1 MPKMIAVTL
10 KNDTEKRLPKALEIG
25 NRMVDVEKLSK
36 FKPVLSKSRLCS
48 AVLDKF
54 VDEPELTLAFLE
66 LKK

>member
-10 KNDTEKRLPKALEIG
+10 KSETEKKLPKALEKG
-25 NRMVDVEKLSK
+25 NKIVDVEKLSK

-48 AVLDKF
+48 AILDKF
-54 VDEPELTLAFLE
+54 VDEPEQVLEFLN

>member
-10 KNDTEKRLPKALEIG
+10 KKETEGKLTKALEKG
-25 NRMVDVEKLSK
+25 NKMVDVEKLSK

-48 AVLDKF
+48 AILDRF
-54 VDEPELTLAFLE
+54 VEDPETTLEFLK

>member
-1 MPKMIAVTL
+1 MIAVTL